1 MPLEK
6 IIGMSTLHERIN
18 NYLDDQMPGGRVVEV
33 AKSDSMEYEYLLAKV
48 ETNLQNIQ
56 KQQDKPERGLAEEY
70 R

>member
-1 MPLEK
+1 
-6 IIGMSTLHERIN
+6 MSTLHERIN

-33 AKSDSMEYEYLLAKV
+33 AKSDSMEYEYLVAKV